1 MSGYY
6 GLLNRSGASEHIIN
20 SMTASNIQAKGKGQI
35 SLGIKVDTQH
45 PGTSLVKT
53 ADQRC
58 GDGCFSDAALLIG
71 NSNNLWQGI
80 PPPNVKTVR
89 FPLIFL
95 KRCAD
100 KKIEEL

>member
-1 MSGYY
+1 MS
-6 GLLNRSGASEHIIN
+6 AP
-20 SMTASNIQAKGKGQI
+20 NIQSKGKGQI
-35 SLGIKVDTQH
+35 SLGIEVNAQH
-45 PGTSLVKT
+45 PGASLVKA
-53 ADQRC
+53 ADQCC

-95 KRCAD
+95 KRCVD